1 MSLLTIPSRAAQ
13 WFNEGE
19 NSQTKKQQQLYPLHQ
34 QLHNRHHQQHQ
45 RQALHYNFSHNNK
58 LFPGDFSQHLQALYR
73 GQQQQLQ
80 QQQQLHPQQQ
90 LQPLQQLQPQQ
101 QLLLRPRRRVRQR
114 VDAGEPRNSY
124 SSIPGFSLRHSISR
138 KTSVSHKFSEIL
150 FLFFLRKFSR

>member
-1 MSLLTIPSRAAQ
+1 MSLLTIPSRAAH

-19 NSQTKKQQQLYPLHQ
+19 YSQTKQQQQLYPVHQ
-34 QLHNRHHQQHQ
+34 QLNNRHQQQHQ

-58 LFPGDFSQHLQALYR
+58 LFPTDVSQQLQALYR

-80 QQQQLHPQQQ
+80 SQQQLH
-90 LQPLQQLQPQQ
+90 QPQQ

-124 SSIPGFSLRHSISR
+124 SSIPGFSLRHR
-138 KTSVSHKFSEIL
+138 KNTKNFGFAKI
-150 FLFFLRKFSR
+150 